1 MSFNKITILGGGN
14 LGGAIATGLLKA
26 KYTSPDNIIITR
38 RRSHLLADFEEK
50 GIGLM
55 SDNVAAIKDA
65 EIVVL
70 AVKPHQVQDLLTE
83 IATAIIASKPIV
95 VSVITGVSS
104 AEIIE
109 KLPGVAVVRA
119 MPNTAIALC
128 ESMTCVS
135 GSGESLEKAKDF
147 FDQLGKSIVI
157 NEELMGA
164 ATVIGACGIAFA
176 LRFMRSMAQGGIEI
190 GFGAEVSQLI
200 TAQTIKGATQLI
212 LESNNHPEKEIDK
225 VTTPMGVTI
234 SGLNE
239 MEHQGFSSA
248 VIKGLLTSYNKLETL

>member
-83 IATAIIASKPIV
+83 IATGIIASKPIV

-109 KLPGVAVVRA
+109 KLPGVAVVPGRVVHRTTSPGRCGPGGRTSEGEA
-119 MPNTAIALC
+119 
-128 ESMTCVS
+128 
-135 GSGESLEKAKDF
+135 GSSTGDRPVPAPPCRWGPRGSVRTR
-147 FDQLGKSIVI
+147 GS
-157 NEELMGA
+157 
-164 ATVIGACGIAFA
+164 
-176 LRFMRSMAQGGIEI
+176 RR
-190 GFGAEVSQLI
+190 
-200 TAQTIKGATQLI
+200 
-212 LESNNHPEKEIDK
+212 
-225 VTTPMGVTI
+225 
-234 SGLNE
+234 
-239 MEHQGFSSA
+239 
-248 VIKGLLTSYNKLETL
+248 

>member
-1 MSFNKITILGGGN
+1 MSFKKISILGGGN
-14 LGGAIATGLLKA
+14 LGASITKGMLKSG
-26 KYTSPDNIIITR
+26 YTDPKSITVTR
-38 RRSHLLADFEEK
+38 RRIHLLQEFADLGVNITMDNASAVK
-50 GIGLM
+50 GADLVI
-55 SDNVAAIKDA
+55 
-65 EIVVL
+65 L
-70 AVKPHQVQDLLTE
+70 AVKPHQISDLLDE
-83 IATAIIASKPIV
+83 ISSEVIASGPV
-95 VSVITGVSS
+95 VASVITGVESS
-104 AEIIE
+104 LIST
-109 KLPGVAVVRA
+109 KLPGIDVVRA
-119 MPNTAIALC
+119 MPNTAIALG

-135 GSGESLEKAKDF
+135 GQGSSLEEVREF
-147 FDQLGKSIVI
+147 FDHFGKSIVI

-212 LESNNHPEKEIDK
+212 LESNNHPEKEIDR

-248 VIKGLLTSYNKLETL
+248 VIKGLLTSYNKLDSL